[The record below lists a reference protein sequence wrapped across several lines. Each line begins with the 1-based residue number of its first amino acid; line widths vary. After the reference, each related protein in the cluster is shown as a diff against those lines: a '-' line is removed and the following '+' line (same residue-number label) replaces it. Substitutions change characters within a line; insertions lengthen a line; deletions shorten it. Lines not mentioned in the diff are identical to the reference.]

1 MLKKARSLVL
11 LVLVL
16 SEAKNDILQFGEE
29 FTSEP
34 FDLFIHPLH
43 LEQGE
48 DTQVENFLELNVE
61 KQSAPWGQIY

>member
-34 FDLFIHPLH
+34 LISSSILSI
-43 LEQGE
+43 
-48 DTQVENFLELNVE
+48 LNKV
-61 KQSAPWGQIY
+61 KTLKLKTF